1 MAVAEVHTMVTSAAG
16 PALLGI
22 LQFLKVGSLPDW
34 LQPVWFLFAGLAV
47 GSGVLAAVWGVLR
60 LAWPAAA
67 GELAELLLQ
76 GLPKPLI
83 YASLLPAALA
93 VVGVPL
99 APLDG
104 FVTSAGQWSDNT
116 HLVVGTAVSLLAV
129 VALYLG
135 LHLVFPKVA
144 AIALT
149 TAKEG
154 MAQPLFWVCLGLGGF
169 ALVIFTWIPYM
180 TFGEDIKMLKDTG
193 LVLIMILSI
202 VLALWNASQ
211 SVASEIEGHTALTLL
226 SKPVGRHQ
234 FIIGKFLGIL
244 APLVVL
250 FFVLG
255 IVFLG
260 TVSYKVIYD
269 IREGSGV
276 RATETLTLADIC
288 RMEMV
293 QIVPGLALSFMEA
306 VILAAISVAISTRLP
321 LLANLLICFAIYIVG
336 HLVPLLVN
344 SAVGKL
350 EIVQFVGQ
358 LIATIFPVLD
368 HFNIQ
373 PVVAAGKVVPA
384 SYLLVSAGYCGLYCC
399 FALVVALL
407 LFEDRDL
414 A

>member
-1 MAVAEVHTMVTSAAG
+1 MAAADVNLIASG
-16 PALLGI
+16 VGAALQGF
-22 LQFLKVGSLPDW
+22 LQFLLVGSLPDW

-47 GSGVLAAVWGVLR
+47 GLAILAAIWGVLR
-60 LAWPAAA
+60 LAWPSVAR
-67 GELAELLLQ
+67 ELAEILLQ
-76 GLPKPLI
+76 GLSRPLI
-83 YASLLPAALA
+83 LASVLPAALA
-93 VVGVPL
+93 VIGIPL

-104 FVTSAGQWSDNT
+104 FVTSAGQWSDNAR
-116 HLVVGTAVSLLAV
+116 LLAGTAASLLGIVTLYA
-129 VALYLG
+129 AL
-135 LHLVFPKVA
+135 HIVFPKVA
-144 AIALT
+144 VIALT

-169 ALVIFTWIPYM
+169 ALILFTWIPYL
-180 TFGEDIKMLKDTG
+180 TFGDDIKMLKDTG

-211 SVASEIEGHTALTLL
+211 SVASEIEGRTALTLL
-226 SKPVGRHQ
+226 SKPIGRRQ

-244 APLVVL
+244 GPLVVL

-276 RATETLTLADIC
+276 RATDTLTLADIC

-306 VILAAISVAISTRLP
+306 AILAAISVAISTRLP
-321 LLANLLICFAIYIVG
+321 LLANLLICFAIYVVG

-373 PVVAAGKVVPA
+373 PAVAGGKVVPA